1 MTTPRDILI
10 IPIGSH
16 GDVHPFIGIGMGLR
30 DRGHRVRVIVNAH
43 FHSIVHGAGLET
55 IPLGTDDE
63 YRELA
68 NHPDLWHPTRGP
80 RFIFGQM
87 AALVPR
93 VYQAIADHCVPGET
107 LLVHS
112 TLAMGARVAQ
122 DKFGI
127 PTATIHLQPATI
139 RSAVNPPILSGAVLP
154 RWLPVLGRRM
164 ILRLADRFLL
174 DPMVAPALNEFRAT
188 LGLPPVRRVIQG
200 WWDSPQLVIGLFPD
214 WYCPREADWSPQ
226 IRLTGFPLY
235 DERGV
240 STLSAS
246 LDEFLRAGT
255 PPIAFTPGSA
265 MWKADAFFAEGVKA
279 CEILGRRGLLLSRH
293 ADHIPGNLP
302 RGVIHVP
309 YAPFSE
315 LLPRCAAIV
324 HHGGIGTTAQA
335 MASGIP
341 QLIVPFSHDQ
351 PDNADR
357 VRKLHIGYTLKP
369 KQFRADIIARALDG
383 LLSLP
388 HVKEFCQFVQS
399 RFATSDAIARTCE
412 LIEQLP
418 QMDTM

>member
-1 MTTPRDILI
+1 MATPRDILI

-43 FHSIVHGAGLET
+43 FHSIVQGAGLET
-55 IPLGTDDE
+55 IALGTDDE

-68 NHPDLWHPTRGP
+68 NHPDLWDRVRGP
-80 RFIFGQM
+80 RYIFGQM

-93 VYQAIADHCVPGET
+93 VYQAIVDHYVPGNT

-122 DKFGI
+122 EKLGI
-127 PTATIHLQPATI
+127 PTATIHLQPAII
-139 RSAVNPPILSGAVLP
+139 RSAVNPPMMPGAALP
-154 RWLPVLGRRM
+154 RWLPVFGRRM
-164 ILRLADRFLL
+164 LLRLADRFLL
-174 DPMVAPALNEFRAT
+174 DPMVAPGLNEFRAT
-188 LGLPPVRRVIQG
+188 LGLPPVRRIIQG

-214 WYCPREADWSPQ
+214 WYCPPQQDWSPQ

-240 STLSAS
+240 SPLSTS
-246 LDEFLRAGT
+246 LDDFLRAGT

-265 MWKADAFFAEGVKA
+265 MWKADAFFAEGAKA

-293 ADHIPGNLP
+293 ADHIPRDLP

-335 MASGIP
+335 MACGIP
-341 QLIVPFSHDQ
+341 QLIMPFSHDQ
-351 PDNADR
+351 PDNAAR
-357 VRKLHIGYTLKP
+357 VKKLGIADALWP
-369 KQFRADIIARALDG
+369 KHFNAHRIAKSLSALLDN
-383 LLSLP
+383 P
-388 HVKEFCQFVQS
+388 RVKEACKAVAK
-399 RFATSDAIARTCE
+399 RFETSDAIPRTCE

-418 QMDTM
+418 QIDTM